1 MDEKNLLD
9 KLFKL
14 ATLEIDSINGYNS
27 AIPEITEKN
36 ISIQMQNFR
45 QDHFDHLQVIS
56 MIIREFGAAP
66 PEYSADQIGF
76 YNSDFLNTSSGSGIT
91 NALENLLSNEKII
104 NEFYENILTTGF
116 NPENR
121 AQLEGNFDDEQ
132 DHAAYIEDILSL
144 RTKAA

>member
-1 MDEKNLLD
+1 MDEKNLIE

-14 ATLEIDSINGYNS
+14 ASLEIDSINGYNS

-36 ISIQMQNFR
+36 ISFQMQNFR

-56 MIIREFGAAP
+56 MIIREFGVAP

-76 YNSDFLNTSSGSGIT
+76 FNKNFINTRKGSGIVRS
-91 NALENLLSNEKII
+91 LENLLSNERII
-104 NEFYENILTTGF
+104 NEYYENILTTGF
-116 NPENR
+116 DAEDR

-132 DHAAYIEDILSL
+132 DHAAYIDDILSL
-144 RTKAA
+144 RSKAA